1 METPEV
7 ELDDACGEAPFD
19 VWDFFGVALQKKKKH
34 PHTHNQ
40 TKTSLSHE
48 VSLTAVLI
56 TSIITLLHLDTR
68 TRQTNS
74 ISFLIR

>member
-19 VWDFFGVALQKKKKH
+19 VWDFFGVALQKKHKY
-34 PHTHNQ
+34 THNQ

-48 VSLTAVLI
+48 VSLTAVLWDV
-56 TSIITLLHLDTR
+56 TQHNQYTAKETVC
-68 TRQTNS
+68 
-74 ISFLIR
+74 